1 MINPLDLFPDEF
13 ILEEICG
20 SVLLVIILIIAI
32 AYFIKRS
39 KWNGY
44 VEKFGDRFEGGDR
57 TAFIKRMRGSI
68 AGTMVAA
75 VIFLA
80 ILFFALLVTIA
91 FVNTI
96 IGKYVWLVLILFIVG
111 ILIVQTYMIWSLG
124 KFKNL
129 PKEEYGYIYDITK
142 QVSDKFDEKMPSL
155 KMDESQDMNAYTTS
169 RFGRSSVIVITQG
182 LLNRVGAGRMSRDQ
196 LQAIIGHE
204 LGHIVNND
212 ATITTLFNP
221 AMMFVLAVKGILE
234 VIVRGILFFIIASG
248 KFGMGGVLRFILAIF
263 LILILV
269 WLLLY
274 VGIYYVIFYI
284 IAMAIVVTGF
294 LLSRQKEYAAD
305 LFGSLLMGSRIPL
318 GTGLMDLTRETGFE
332 LVKRNL
338 AVKEIEERTKKE
350 EEDKV
355 PEKERLGPEDKM
367 KILEGIDA
375 FKAVE
380 EDPEL
385 LKEIPMR
392 DGRSLI
398 ESKGLEPFDEDDF
411 VEFSKFDYTFQE
423 KAGELMMSHP
433 LMGKRA
439 AGLNLI
445 KLATETD
452 QEE

>member
-1 MINPLDLFPDEF
+1 
-13 ILEEICG
+13 
-20 SVLLVIILIIAI
+20 
-32 AYFIKRS
+32 
-39 KWNGY
+39 
-44 VEKFGDRFEGGDR
+44 
-57 TAFIKRMRGSI
+57 
-68 AGTMVAA
+68 
-75 VIFLA
+75 
-80 ILFFALLVTIA
+80 
-91 FVNTI
+91 
-96 IGKYVWLVLILFIVG
+96 
-111 ILIVQTYMIWSLG
+111 
-124 KFKNL
+124 
-129 PKEEYGYIYDITK
+129 
-142 QVSDKFDEKMPSL
+142 
-155 KMDESQDMNAYTTS
+155 
-169 RFGRSSVIVITQG
+169 
-182 LLNRVGAGRMSRDQ
+182 
-196 LQAIIGHE
+196 
-204 LGHIVNND
+204 
-212 ATITTLFNP
+212 
-221 AMMFVLAVKGILE
+221 
-234 VIVRGILFFIIASG
+234 
-248 KFGMGGVLRFILAIF
+248 MGGVLRFILAIF

-398 ESKGLEPFDEDDF
+398 ESQGLEPFDEDDF